1 MNDFKDTCK
10 YAKPNNTITLLTV
23 IRNLKTC
30 VSDPSIQHTRRM
42 AFDNIFWVNTV
53 KKTIAIKLC
62 SIDNDM
68 ITRRTCARPSW
79 LDITKDMDWW
89 VFFRVV
95 LI

>member
-53 KKTIAIKLC
+53 KKNYCDQIMFNWQRHDDTSNLC
-62 SIDNDM
+62 K
-68 ITRRTCARPSW
+68 A
-79 LDITKDMDWW
+79 
-89 VFFRVV
+89 
-95 LI
+95 